1 MSDNRDKLASDPT
14 APEGTYENPIRY
26 EHIKKDDPEKKTKQA
41 AQREQF
47 SKDAGDGKVL
57 CLSDLM
63 ISHGL

>member
-14 APEGTYENPIRY
+14 APIGSYGNPVRY
-26 EHIKKDDPEKKTKQA
+26 KHIKKDDPEKKAKQA

-63 ISHGL
+63 ISHEL